1 MSVNLTRRDALF
13 LGSRLIVGAAIGCRL
28 PGRPIES
35 PPVPR
40 FRRSFKLPPLLRPVR
55 VDETTDYY
63 EITHRAG
70 AIEILPDMRTA
81 IWGYEGM
88 APGPTIVATRG
99 RRVVVRHTNHLTVPT
114 AVHLHG
120 GVTPSE
126 SDGFPTDVI
135 APGTSRT
142 YVYPNEQPAATLWYH
157 DHAMHHTGRNVY
169 MGLAGLYLVHDEEE
183 RALRLPDGPFDV
195 PLLIQERSLRRD
207 GSLAYDTDRN
217 IGALG
222 DIVLVN
228 GVPWPR
234 MEVCARKHRFRV
246 VNGANASVYQ
256 LALSSG
262 RPLVQIA
269 TDSGLLPT
277 PVQSAS
283 IPLAMA
289 ERVELVI
296 DFSPYPIGS
305 RVVLRNL
312 MADGPRADIMCFD
325 VVRSEH
331 DPSEL
336 PERLSSV
343 ERIPT
348 SAAVR
353 NREFIFSRGSVSL
366 SRAAEWAINGQG
378 FDPSRPIAA
387 PSLGDVEI
395 WRLTNRKVL
404 GVLGIVHPVH
414 LHLVRFQVVDR
425 NGRAP
430 LAHEA
435 GWKDTVAVAPEEDV
449 RVIARF
455 EGHRGRYLIHCH
467 NLEHEDHEMMARYD
481 VR

>member
-1 MSVNLTRRDALF
+1 MSVNLTRRDALV

-35 PPVPR
+35 PAVPR
-40 FRRSFKLPPLLRPVR
+40 FRRSFNRPPVLRPVR

-70 AIEILPDMRTA
+70 AIEILPHMPTA
-81 IWGYEGM
+81 ICGYEGM
-88 APGPTIVATRG
+88 APGPTIEGTRG

-169 MGLAGLYLVHDEEE
+169 TGLAGLYLVHDEEE
-183 RALRLPDGPFDV
+183 RALRLPDGRFDV
-195 PLLIQERSLRRD
+195 PLMIQERSLRRD

-234 MEVCARKHRFRV
+234 MEVCARKYRFRV

-269 TDSGLLPT
+269 TDSGLLPA

-305 RVVLRNL
+305 RVVLKNL

-325 VVRSEH
+325 VGRSEH

-336 PERLSSV
+336 PEQLSSV

-353 NREFIFSRGSVSL
+353 TREFIFSRGSVSL
-366 SRAAEWAINGQG
+366 SRAAEWAINGQD
-378 FDPSRPIAA
+378 FDPTRSIAA
-387 PSLGDVEI
+387 PALGDVEI
-395 WRLTNRKVL
+395 WRFVNRKVF
-404 GVLGIVHPVH
+404 GILGIVHPVH
-414 LHLVRFQVVDR
+414 LHLVRFQVIDR

-430 LAHEA
+430 RAHEA